1 MKWPLTVKHMQTSL
15 SRIER
20 EYVLLNLTEQR
31 PPLSLLIRHILY
43 SIPEKTYTIV
53 NGAIAIDGLTSVFRE
68 ALPVRVFFQH
78 KKRGL
83 VFQST
88 LIPVSGSEVSIEIDG
103 DINKDN
109 PEAGSDISGKLT
121 IHLQDKTHET
131 VSLSAFPLDL
141 ILVDPAVCLGKGD
154 VIDKLSAKVGLN
166 NPGTLLAYR
175 LFEYLDGLLTG
186 VRSTGSNPHSGH
198 FFFIDH
204 EYILVSVQALNL
216 QTVAAGT
223 AARLAISYGKRHISV
238 NAEIHGLVPVNANL
252 TVVCLA
258 IKEIQEEDKRFL
270 FEKLYRQ
277 KYQK

>member
-1 MKWPLTVKHMQTSL
+1 MQTSL

-68 ALPVRVFFQH
+68 AVPVRVFFQH

-103 DINKDN
+103 DIGKDN
-109 PEAGSDISGKLT
+109 PEAGSDLSGKLT
-121 IHLQDKTHET
+121 IHLQDITHET
-131 VSLSAFPLDL
+131 VSISAYPLDL
-141 ILVDPAVCLGKGD
+141 ILVDPAVCLGKAD
-154 VIDKLSAKVGLN
+154 VIGKLSAKAGLS
-166 NPGTLLAYR
+166 NPGTLLSYR
-175 LFEYLDGLLTG
+175 LFEYLDGLLTI
-186 VRSTGSNPHSGH
+186 VRKNAGNSHSGH

-204 EYILVSVQALNL
+204 EYILVSVYALNL
-216 QTVAAGT
+216 QTVGAGT
-223 AARLAISYGKRHISV
+223 VARLVIYYGKRYISV
-238 NAEIHGLVPVNANL
+238 NAEIHGLVPVNASL